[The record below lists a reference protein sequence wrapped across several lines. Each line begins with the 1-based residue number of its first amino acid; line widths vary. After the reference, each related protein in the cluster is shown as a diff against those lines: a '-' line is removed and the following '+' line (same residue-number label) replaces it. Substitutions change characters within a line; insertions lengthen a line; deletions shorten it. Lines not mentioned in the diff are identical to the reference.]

1 MTGASGF
8 GRRCSVVAKV
18 KDHLGSMIENG
29 KLANAQ
35 LKQLAERP
43 KRFGVI

>member
-1 MTGASGF
+1 
-8 GRRCSVVAKV
+8 V
-18 KDHLGSMIENG
+18 IENG
-29 KLANAQ
+29 KLAEAE